1 MTNKVLITDKV
12 HEVLIE
18 GLSLA
23 GWDVHYDT
31 AADNEFLDEHLC
43 DYNGII
49 INSKIIMD
57 KHRMDKGRQL
67 RFIGRLGSGLEIIDV
82 AHAES
87 KNIAVYNSPEGNS
100 NAVAEHEMAMI
111 LTLLNKLIPADRE
124 VRQQIWEREKNR
136 GREFRGMTVGIIGLG
151 HTGTAF
157 AEKLT
162 GWGVNVISYDKY
174 KTSYPDS
181 VNFVHKTDL
190 ETITREADLISL
202 HLPLISET
210 RHMVNETFISKCKNG
225 VIFSNTSRGA
235 VVDTKALI
243 KALKNG
249 KISGACMD
257 VFENERPDT
266 FSASEQEM
274 YSALYAMDNVVLSPH
289 IAGWTHESLYKI
301 ADVLLGKI
309 NSGDHLHQ

>member
-1 MTNKVLITDKV
+1 MPNKVLITDKV
-12 HEVLIE
+12 HQVLIE
-18 GLSLA
+18 GLSQA

-31 AADNEFLDEHLC
+31 AADNDFLDEHLSEY
-43 DYNGII
+43 DGII

-57 KHRMDKGRQL
+57 RHRIDTGRQL

-100 NAVAEHEMAMI
+100 NAVAEHEMGMI
-111 LTLLNKLIPADRE
+111 LALLNNLIPADRE
-124 VRQQIWEREKNR
+124 VRAYEWEREKHR
-136 GREFRGMTVGIIGLG
+136 GRELRGMTVGIIGLG

-157 AEKLT
+157 AEKLAT
-162 GWGVNVISYDKY
+162 WGVEVISYDKY

-181 VNFVHKTDL
+181 VSFVHKTDL
-190 ETITREADLISL
+190 ETIRREADLVSL
-202 HLPLISET
+202 HLPLTSET

-235 VVDTKALI
+235 VVDTVALI

-249 KISGACMD
+249 KVSGACMD
-257 VFENERPDT
+257 VFENERPET
-266 FSASEQEM
+266 FSAGEKEM
-274 YSALYAMDNVVLSPH
+274 CGTLYKMDNVVLSPH
-289 IAGWTHESLYKI
+289 IAGWTAESLYKI
-301 ADVLLGKI
+301 ADVLLRKI
-309 NSGDHLHQ
+309 NSGHHLH